1 MHTQSIKSNKVKGPS
16 FIHTLVSDHSKYTK
30 EIFSFCI
37 DSTPSS
43 KAIEFLAFQMTQN
56 KHNGPKSHVTFLFL
70 PIREPLQP
78 IRVSLTEREKTQET
92 PKKERSK
99 VHTSLVL
106 SQFELFKL
114 LAWYTSWAYYLI
126 T

>member
-70 PIREPLQP
+70 PIKEPLQP
-78 IRVSLTEREKTQET
+78 IRVSLTESGKTQET

-99 VHTSLVL
+99 PLSPLLVTL
-106 SQFELFKL
+106 SKNSRIAQRYVNF
-114 LAWYTSWAYYLI
+114 WALI
-126 T
+126 D